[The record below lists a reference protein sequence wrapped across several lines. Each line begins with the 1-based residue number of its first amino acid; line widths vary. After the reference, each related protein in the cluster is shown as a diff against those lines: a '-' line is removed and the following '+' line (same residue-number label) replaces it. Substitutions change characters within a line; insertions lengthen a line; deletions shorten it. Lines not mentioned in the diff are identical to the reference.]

1 MSYIGKERFTN
12 KTFNTTVVEV
22 RRRDAGNWDAM
33 FIGMGD
39 DGMDVHV
46 VLNTTKYADLCDSQL
61 YTVKKIGGE

>member
-61 YTVKKIGGE
+61 YTVKKIGG

>member
-61 YTVKKIGGE
+61 YTVKKIGDK